1 MEEKKKF
8 EFYGGTFGPWIPVI
22 FMIVGMVGCTITGN
36 GGLQRFCVVTFI
48 ALAIGFFL
56 TKNKKKFGEISL
68 NGLRNPMLGTIIMAF
83 VLAGI
88 LSQLLRQ
95 SGLIDSLIL
104 VVSELN
110 VNVGFLP
117 LVGFVV
123 CMLISTSCGTSTGSV
138 AAVAPVL
145 IPLANSLN
153 IDIGLMSGA
162 IISGAIFGDN
172 IAPISDTTIG
182 SALTQEA
189 NVNDVVKTRL
199 PYAITSAVI
208 SAILFIILGLKM
220 GNGEAAHMAL
230 ENASFKPLL
239 LLVLPVIMVFMM
251 RKGWDLTG
259 TLVTCNVAGI
269 ILNLILGT
277 INFDLMFSVEG
288 PIFAGM
294 NGMMVL
300 VLYVLLLFQVL
311 EILISSGSFDV
322 IGEKLLKVCKT
333 PRSAE
338 LVCYGIA
345 SVGSAAAGGSGIAIV
360 FFGSLVRK
368 ITKTF
373 GIDRCR
379 GANILD
385 GVACGA
391 TGLMPHGNPVNV
403 TLGVVMTLENFDP
416 NFSFMNILP
425 YNFHCWGLLIIFL
438 LSILTGIGRKFED
451 TKTEEDFGM
460 IKNCNA

>member
-1 MEEKKKF
+1 MEENKKF
-8 EFYGGTFGPWIPVI
+8 EFYGGSFGPWIPVI
-22 FMIVGMVGCTITGN
+22 FMIAGMVAATVTGN
-36 GGLQRFCVVTFI
+36 GGLQRFCIISFI

-56 TKNKKKFGEISL
+56 TKNKKEFGQLSL
-68 NGLRNPMLGTIIMAF
+68 KGLTNPMLGTIIMAF
-83 VLAGI
+83 VMAGI

-95 SGLIDSLIL
+95 SGLINSLIL
-104 VVSELN
+104 VVSTLDL
-110 VNVGFLP
+110 NVGFLP
-117 LVGFVV
+117 FVGFVV
-123 CMLISTSCGTSTGSV
+123 CMLISTSCGTSTGAI

-145 IPLANSLN
+145 VPLAHSLG
-153 IDIGLMSGA
+153 IDVGLMCGA
-162 IISGAIFGDN
+162 IISGSIFGDN
-172 IAPISDTTIG
+172 IAPISDTTIS

-189 NVNDVVKTRL
+189 KIGDVVRTRL
-199 PYAITSAVI
+199 PYAVTSAVI
-208 SAILFIILGLKM
+208 SAILFIVLGLRM
-220 GNGEAAHMAL
+220 GSGDAAHIVL
-230 ENASFKPLL
+230 TDASFKPLI
-239 LLVLPVIMVFMM
+239 LLVLPLIMVFMM

-259 TLVTCNVAGI
+259 TLITCNVIGI
-269 ILNLILGT
+269 VLNVVLGT
-277 INFDLMFSVEG
+277 ITAATMFTVDG

-311 EILISSGSFDV
+311 AVLISSGAFDV
-322 IGEKLLKVCKT
+322 LGENLMKVCKS

-338 LVCYGIA
+338 FVCYIVA
-345 SVGSAAAGGSGIAIV
+345 SIGSAATGGSGIAIV

-373 GIDRCR
+373 HIDRCR

-403 TLGVVMTLENFDP
+403 CLGVVLTLENFDP
-416 NFSFMNILP
+416 EFSFLNILP

-438 LSILTGIGRKFED
+438 LSILT
-451 TKTEEDFGM
+451 DFGRRFE
-460 IKNCNA
+460 KAEQE

>member
-1 MEEKKKF
+1 MEENKKF
-8 EFYGGTFGPWIPVI
+8 EFYGNAFGPWIPVI
-22 FMIVGMVGCTITGN
+22 FMIVGMVVCTITGY
-36 GGLQRFCVVTFI
+36 GGLQRFCIITFA

-56 TKNKKKFGEISL
+56 AKDKKNFGQLSL
-68 NGLRNPMLGTIIMAF
+68 KGLRNPMLGTVIMAYI
-83 VLAGI
+83 LAGI

-95 SGLIDSLIL
+95 SGLINSLIL
-104 VVSELN
+104 VVSTLDL
-110 VNVGFLP
+110 NVGFLP
-117 LVGFVV
+117 LVGFIV
-123 CMLISTSCGTSTGSV
+123 CMFISTSCGTSTGSV

-145 IPLANSLN
+145 VPLAHSLG
-153 IDIGLMSGA
+153 IDVGLMCGA

-172 IAPISDTTIG
+172 IAPISDTTIS

-189 NVNDVVKTRL
+189 KIGDVVRTRL
-199 PYAITSAVI
+199 PFAVTSAVI
-208 SAILFIILGLKM
+208 SAALFIFFGLSM
-220 GNGEAAHMAL
+220 GSGEAAHFAL
-230 ENASFKPLL
+230 EDASFKPLVL
-239 LLVLPVIMVFMM
+239 MVLPLTMVVMM
-251 RKGWDLTG
+251 RKGWDLVG
-259 TLVTCNVAGI
+259 TLIVCNVAGVV
-269 ILNLILGT
+269 LNVILGT
-277 INFDLMFSVEG
+277 ITAATMFTVEG

-311 EILISSGSFDV
+311 EILMSSGAFDAL
-322 IGEKLLKVCKT
+322 GTQLMRFCKT

-338 LVCYGIA
+338 LVCYGVSSI
-345 SVGSAAAGGSGIAIV
+345 GSAASGGSGIAIV

-373 GIDRCR
+373 KIDRCR

-403 TLGVVMTLENFDP
+403 SLGVVLTLENFNP
-416 NFSFMNILP
+416 NFSFMDILP

-438 LSILTGIGRKFED
+438 ISILTGIGRKFEA
-451 TKTEEDFGM
+451 ED
-460 IKNCNA
+460 AVEA

>member
-1 MEEKKKF
+1 MEENKKF
-8 EFYGGTFGPWIPVI
+8 EFYGNAVGPWIPVVL
-22 FMIVGMVGCTITGN
+22 MIVGMIVCTIIGY
-36 GGLQRFCVVTFI
+36 GGLQRFCIITFA
-48 ALAIGFFL
+48 ALALGFFL
-56 TKNKKKFGEISL
+56 AKDKKNFGQLSL
-68 NGLRNPMLGTIIMAF
+68 KGLRNPMLGTIIMAF
-83 VLAGI
+83 LMAGI

-104 VVSELN
+104 VVSTLDL
-110 VNVGFLP
+110 NVGFLP

-138 AAVAPVL
+138 TAVAPVL
-145 IPLANSLN
+145 VPLAHSLGV
-153 IDIGLMSGA
+153 DIGLMCGA

-189 NVNDVVKTRL
+189 KVADVVRTRL
-199 PYAITSAVI
+199 PYSII
-208 SAILFIILGLKM
+208 SAAVAAVLFVFFGLST
-220 GNGEAAHMAL
+220 GSADIAHFAV
-230 ENASFKPLL
+230 EGASFKPLV
-239 LLVLPVIMVFMM
+239 LLVLPLTMVFMM

-259 TLVTCNVAGI
+259 TLIVCNVVGI
-269 ILNLILGT
+269 ALNVLLGT
-277 INFDLMFSVEG
+277 ISAATMFTVEG
-288 PIFAGM
+288 PVFAGM

-300 VLYVLLLFQVL
+300 VLYVVLLFQVL
-311 EILISSGSFDV
+311 EILMSSGAFDAL
-322 IGEKLLKVCKT
+322 GDQLMRFCKS

-338 LVCYGIA
+338 LVCYGVA
-345 SVGSAAAGGSGIAIV
+345 GLGSAASGGSGIAIV

-373 GIDRCR
+373 HIDRCR

-403 TLGVVMTLENFDP
+403 ALGVVLTLEGVNP
-416 NFSFMNILP
+416 NFSFLDIMP
-425 YNFHCWGLLIIFL
+425 YNFHCWGLLVIFL
-438 LSILTGIGRKFED
+438 ISILTGLGRKFE
-451 TKTEEDFGM
+451 
-460 IKNCNA
+460 KNEAVEA

>member
-1 MEEKKKF
+1 MEENKKF
-8 EFYGGTFGPWIPVI
+8 EFYGGSFGPWVPVL
-22 FMIVGMVGCTITGN
+22 FMIVSMVVCTITGN
-36 GGLQRFCVVTFI
+36 GGLQRFCIITFA

-56 TKNKKKFGEISL
+56 AKDKKNFGQLSL
-68 NGLRNPMLGTIIMAF
+68 KGLRNPMLGTVIMAYIM
-83 VLAGI
+83 AGI

-95 SGLIDSLIL
+95 SGLINSLIL
-104 VVSELN
+104 LVGEFDL
-110 VNVGFLP
+110 NVGFLP

-123 CMLISTSCGTSTGSV
+123 CMLISTSCGTSTGSI

-145 IPLANSLN
+145 VPLANSLGV
-153 IDIGLMSGA
+153 DIGLMCGA

-172 IAPISDTTIG
+172 IAPISDTTIS

-189 NVNDVVKTRL
+189 KLGDVVRTRL
-199 PYAITSAVI
+199 PYAATSAVI
-208 SAILFIILGLKM
+208 SAVLFIFVGLSV
-220 GNGEAAHMAL
+220 GSSEAAHIVM
-230 ENASFKPLL
+230 ENAGFKPLV
-239 LLVLPVIMVFMM
+239 LLVLPLTMVFMM

-259 TLVTCNVAGI
+259 TLIICNVLGVV
-269 ILNLILGT
+269 LNIVLGT
-277 INFDLMFSVEG
+277 IPAAAMFTVEG
-288 PIFAGM
+288 PVFAGM

-311 EILISSGSFDV
+311 EILMSSGAFDV
-322 IGEKLLKVCKT
+322 LGEKLMKYCKS

-338 LVCYGIA
+338 LACYGIA
-345 SVGSAAAGGSGIAIV
+345 SVGSAASGGSGIAIV

-373 GIDRCR
+373 KIDRCR

-403 TLGVVMTLENFDP
+403 CLSVVLTLESFDP
-416 NFSFMNILP
+416 NFSFLDILP
-425 YNFHCWGLLIIFL
+425 YNFHCWGLMIIFL
-438 LSILTGIGRKFED
+438 LSILTGFGRKFE
-451 TKTEEDFGM
+451 KE
-460 IKNCNA
+460 

>member
-1 MEEKKKF
+1 MEENKKF
-8 EFYGGTFGPWIPVI
+8 EFYGGNFGPWIPVL
-22 FMIVGMVGCTITGN
+22 FMIVSMVLCTITGN
-36 GGLQRFCVVTFI
+36 GGLQRFCIISFA

-56 TKNKKKFGEISL
+56 AKDKKNFGQLSL
-68 NGLRNPMLGTIIMAF
+68 KGLRNPMLGTVIMAYL
-83 VLAGI
+83 LAGI

-110 VNVGFLP
+110 LNVGFLP
-117 LVGFVV
+117 LVGFIT

-145 IPLANSLN
+145 IPLAYSLGV
-153 IDIGLMSGA
+153 DIGLMSGA

-172 IAPISDTTIG
+172 VAPISDTTIS

-189 NVNDVVKTRL
+189 KIGDVVRTRL
-199 PYAITSAVI
+199 PYSVISAVI
-208 SAILFIILGLKM
+208 SAALFVVIGLRM
-220 GNGEAAHMAL
+220 GSTDAAHFVL
-230 ENASFKPLL
+230 EGASFKPLIL
-239 LLVLPVIMVFMM
+239 MVLPLTMVVMM
-251 RKGWDLTG
+251 KMGWDLTG
-259 TLVTCNVAGI
+259 TLIVCNVAGVV
-269 ILNLILGT
+269 LNVLLGT
-277 INFDLMFSVEG
+277 ISAAAMFTVEG
-288 PIFAGM
+288 PVFAGM

-311 EILISSGSFDV
+311 EILMSSGAFDAL
-322 IGEKLLKVCKT
+322 GAELLKLCKS

-338 LVCYGIA
+338 LVCYIIA
-345 SVGSAAAGGSGIAIV
+345 SVGSAASGGSGIAIV

-373 GIDRCR
+373 HIDRCR

-403 TLGVVMTLENFDP
+403 VIGVVLTLEGFDP
-416 NFSFMNILP
+416 NFSFLNILP
-425 YNFHCWGLLIIFL
+425 YNFHCWGLLILFL
-438 LSILTGIGRKFED
+438 LSILTGIGRKFENGEM
-451 TKTEEDFGM
+451 TEESP
-460 IKNCNA
+460 AAS

>member
-1 MEEKKKF
+1 MEENKKF
-8 EFYGGTFGPWIPVI
+8 EFYGGAFGPWIPVI
-22 FMIVGMVGCTITGN
+22 FMIVGMVAATVTGN
-36 GGLQRFCVVTFI
+36 GGLQRFCIISFI

-56 TKNKKKFGEISL
+56 TKNKKEFGQLSL
-68 NGLRNPMLGTIIMAF
+68 KGLRNPMLGTIIMAF
-83 VLAGI
+83 IMAGI

-95 SGLIDSLIL
+95 SGLINSLIL
-104 VVSELN
+104 LVSTLDLN
-110 VNVGFLP
+110 VGLLPFVGFI
-117 LVGFVV
+117 V
-123 CMLISTSCGTSTGSV
+123 CMLISTSCGTSTGAI

-145 IPLANSLN
+145 VPLAHSLG
-153 IDIGLMSGA
+153 IDVGLMCGA
-162 IISGAIFGDN
+162 IISGSIFGDN
-172 IAPISDTTIG
+172 IAPISDTTIS

-189 NVNDVVKTRL
+189 KIGDVVRTRL
-199 PYAITSAVI
+199 PFAITSAVI
-208 SAILFIILGLKM
+208 SAILFIVLGLRM
-220 GNGEAAHMAL
+220 GSGGAAHIVL
-230 ENASFKPLL
+230 TDASFKPLI
-239 LLVLPVIMVFMM
+239 LLVLPLIMVFMM

-259 TLVTCNVAGI
+259 TLITCNVIGI
-269 ILNLILGT
+269 VLNVVLGT
-277 INFDLMFSVEG
+277 ITAATMFTVEG

-311 EILISSGSFDV
+311 AVLISSGAFDV
-322 IGEKLLKVCKT
+322 LGENLMKVCKS

-338 LVCYGIA
+338 FVCYIVA
-345 SVGSAAAGGSGIAIV
+345 SIGSAATGGSGIAIV

-373 GIDRCR
+373 HIDRCR

-403 TLGVVMTLENFDP
+403 CLGVVLTLENFNP
-416 NFSFMNILP
+416 NFSFMDILP

-438 LSILTGIGRKFED
+438 LSILTGIGRRFE
-451 TKTEEDFGM
+451 TEKE
-460 IKNCNA
+460 

>member
-1 MEEKKKF
+1 MEENKKF
-8 EFYGGTFGPWIPVI
+8 EFYGGAFGPWIPVI
-22 FMIVGMVGCTITGN
+22 FMIVGMVAATVTGN
-36 GGLQRFCVVTFI
+36 GGLQRFCIISFI

-56 TKNKKKFGEISL
+56 TKNKKEFGQLSL
-68 NGLRNPMLGTIIMAF
+68 KGLRNPMLGTIIMAF
-83 VLAGI
+83 IMAGI

-95 SGLIDSLIL
+95 SGLINSLIL
-104 VVSELN
+104 LVSTLDLN
-110 VNVGFLP
+110 VGLLPFVGFI
-117 LVGFVV
+117 V
-123 CMLISTSCGTSTGSV
+123 CMLISTSCGTSTGAI

-145 IPLANSLN
+145 VPLAHSLG
-153 IDIGLMSGA
+153 IDVGLMCGA
-162 IISGAIFGDN
+162 IISGSIFGDN
-172 IAPISDTTIG
+172 IAPISDTTIS

-189 NVNDVVKTRL
+189 KIGDVVRTRL
-199 PYAITSAVI
+199 PFAITSAVI
-208 SAILFIILGLKM
+208 SAILFIVLGLRM
-220 GNGEAAHMAL
+220 GSGDAAHIVL
-230 ENASFKPLL
+230 TDASFKPLI
-239 LLVLPVIMVFMM
+239 LLVLPLIMVFMM

-259 TLVTCNVAGI
+259 TLITCNVIGI
-269 ILNLILGT
+269 VLNVVLGT
-277 INFDLMFSVEG
+277 ITAATMFTVEG

-311 EILISSGSFDV
+311 AVLISSGAFDV
-322 IGEKLLKVCKT
+322 LGENLMKVCKS

-338 LVCYGIA
+338 FVCYIVA
-345 SVGSAAAGGSGIAIV
+345 SIGSAATGGSGIAIV

-373 GIDRCR
+373 HIDRCR

-403 TLGVVMTLENFDP
+403 CLGVVLTLENFNP
-416 NFSFMNILP
+416 NFSFMDILP

-438 LSILTGIGRKFED
+438 LSILTGIGRRFE
-451 TKTEEDFGM
+451 TEKE
-460 IKNCNA
+460 

>member
-1 MEEKKKF
+1 MEENKKF
-8 EFYGGTFGPWIPVI
+8 EFYGGSFGPWIPVI
-22 FMIVGMVGCTITGN
+22 FMIAGMVAATVTGN
-36 GGLQRFCVVTFI
+36 GGLQRFCIISFI

-56 TKNKKKFGEISL
+56 TKNKKDFGQLSL
-68 NGLRNPMLGTIIMAF
+68 KGLRNPMLGTIIMAF
-83 VLAGI
+83 VMAGI

-95 SGLIDSLIL
+95 SGLINSLIL
-104 VVSELN
+104 VVSTLDL
-110 VNVGFLP
+110 NVGFLP
-117 LVGFVV
+117 FVGFIV
-123 CMLISTSCGTSTGSV
+123 CMLISTSCGTSTGAI

-145 IPLANSLN
+145 VPLAHSLG
-153 IDIGLMSGA
+153 IDVGLMCGA
-162 IISGAIFGDN
+162 IISGSIFGDN
-172 IAPISDTTIG
+172 IAPISDTTIS

-189 NVNDVVKTRL
+189 KIGDVVRTRL
-199 PYAITSAVI
+199 PYAVISAVI
-208 SAILFIILGLKM
+208 SAILFIVLGLRM
-220 GNGEAAHMAL
+220 GSGDAAHIAL
-230 ENASFKPLL
+230 TDASFKPLI
-239 LLVLPVIMVFMM
+239 LLVLPLIMVFMM

-259 TLVTCNVAGI
+259 TLITCNVIGI
-269 ILNLILGT
+269 VLNVALGT
-277 INFDLMFSVEG
+277 ITAATMFTVDG

-311 EILISSGSFDV
+311 AVLISSGAFDV
-322 IGEKLLKVCKT
+322 LGENLMKVCKS

-338 LVCYGIA
+338 FVCYLVA
-345 SVGSAAAGGSGIAIV
+345 SIGSAATGGSGIAIV

-373 GIDRCR
+373 HIDRCR

-403 TLGVVMTLENFDP
+403 CLGVVLTLENFDP
-416 NFSFMNILP
+416 EFSFLNILP

-438 LSILTGIGRKFED
+438 LSILTGFGRRFE
-451 TKTEEDFGM
+451 KAEQE
-460 IKNCNA
+460 

>member
-1 MEEKKKF
+1 MEENKKF
-8 EFYGGTFGPWIPVI
+8 EFYGNAVGPWIPVVL
-22 FMIVGMVGCTITGN
+22 MIVGMIVCTIIGY
-36 GGLQRFCVVTFI
+36 GGLQRFCIITFA
-48 ALAIGFFL
+48 ALALGFFL
-56 TKNKKKFGEISL
+56 AKDKKNFGQLSL
-68 NGLRNPMLGTIIMAF
+68 KGLRNPMLGTIIMAF
-83 VLAGI
+83 LMAGI

-104 VVSELN
+104 VVSTLDL
-110 VNVGFLP
+110 NVGFLP

-138 AAVAPVL
+138 TAVAPVL
-145 IPLANSLN
+145 IPLANSLG
-153 IDIGLMSGA
+153 IDIGLMCGA

-189 NVNDVVKTRL
+189 EVSDVVRTRL
-199 PYAITSAVI
+199 PYSILSAVI
-208 SAILFIILGLKM
+208 AAALFIFFGLST
-220 GNGEAAHMAL
+220 GSTDIAHFAV
-230 ENASFKPLL
+230 EGASYKPLV
-239 LLVLPVIMVFMM
+239 LLVLPLTMVFMM

-259 TLVTCNVAGI
+259 TLIVCNVVGI
-269 ILNLILGT
+269 ILNILLGT
-277 INFDLMFSVEG
+277 ISAATMFTVDG
-288 PIFAGM
+288 PVFAGM

-300 VLYVLLLFQVL
+300 VLYVVLLFQVL
-311 EILISSGSFDV
+311 EILMSSGAFDAL
-322 IGEKLLKVCKT
+322 GDQLMRFCKS

-338 LVCYGIA
+338 LVCYGVA
-345 SVGSAAAGGSGIAIV
+345 GLGSAASGGSGIAIV

-373 GIDRCR
+373 HIDRCR
-379 GANILD
+379 SANILD

-403 TLGVVMTLENFDP
+403 ALGVVLTLEGFDP
-416 NFSFMNILP
+416 NFSFLDIMP

-438 LSILTGIGRKFED
+438 ISILTGLGRKFE
-451 TKTEEDFGM
+451 
-460 IKNCNA
+460 KNEAVEA

>member
-1 MEEKKKF
+1 MEENKKF
-8 EFYGGTFGPWIPVI
+8 EFYGGSFGPWIPVI
-22 FMIVGMVGCTITGN
+22 FMIAGMVAATVTGN
-36 GGLQRFCVVTFI
+36 GGLQRFCIISFI

-56 TKNKKKFGEISL
+56 TKNKKDFGQLSL
-68 NGLRNPMLGTIIMAF
+68 KGLTNPMLGTIIMAF
-83 VLAGI
+83 VMAGI

-95 SGLIDSLIL
+95 SGLINSLIL
-104 VVSELN
+104 VVSTLDL
-110 VNVGFLP
+110 NVGFLP
-117 LVGFVV
+117 FVGFVV
-123 CMLISTSCGTSTGSV
+123 CMLISTSCGTSTGAI

-145 IPLANSLN
+145 VPLAHSLG
-153 IDIGLMSGA
+153 IDVGLMCGA
-162 IISGAIFGDN
+162 IISGSIFGDN
-172 IAPISDTTIG
+172 IAPISDTTIS

-189 NVNDVVKTRL
+189 KIGDVVRTRL

-208 SAILFIILGLKM
+208 SAILFIVLGLHM
-220 GNGEAAHMAL
+220 GTGDAAHIAL
-230 ENASFKPLL
+230 ADASFKPLI
-239 LLVLPVIMVFMM
+239 LLVLPLIMVFMM

-259 TLVTCNVAGI
+259 TLITCNVIGI
-269 ILNLILGT
+269 VLNVVLGT
-277 INFDLMFSVEG
+277 ITAATMFTVDG

-311 EILISSGSFDV
+311 AVLISSGAFDV
-322 IGEKLLKVCKT
+322 LGENLMKVCKS

-338 LVCYGIA
+338 FVCYIVA
-345 SVGSAAAGGSGIAIV
+345 SVGSAATGGSGIAIV

-373 GIDRCR
+373 HIDRCR

-391 TGLMPHGNPVNV
+391 TGLLPHGNPVNV
-403 TLGVVMTLENFDP
+403 CLGVVLTLENFNP
-416 NFSFMNILP
+416 EFSFLNILP

-438 LSILTGIGRKFED
+438 LSILTGFGRRFE
-451 TKTEEDFGM
+451 KTEQ
-460 IKNCNA
+460 

>member
-1 MEEKKKF
+1 MEEKTSF
-8 EFYGGTFGPWIPVI
+8 EFYGKAFGPWIPVI
-22 FMIVGMVGCTITGN
+22 FMIVGMIACTITGN
-36 GGLQRFCVVTFI
+36 GGLQKFCIITFI

-56 TKNKKKFGEISL
+56 AKDKKEFGKLSL
-68 NGLRNPMLGTIIMAF
+68 KGLRNPMLGTIIMAF
-83 VLAGI
+83 ILAGI

-95 SGLIDSLIL
+95 SGLIESLIL

-110 VNVGFLP
+110 VNIGFLP
-117 LVGFVV
+117 LIGFIA
-123 CMLISTSCGTSTGSV
+123 CMLISTSCGTSTGSI

-145 IPLANSLN
+145 VPLAANLN
-153 IDIGLMSGA
+153 INMGLMCGA

-172 IAPISDTTIG
+172 IAPISDTTIS

-189 NVNDVVKTRL
+189 NVNDVVRTRF
-199 PYAITSAVI
+199 PYAVTSAII

-220 GNGEAAHMAL
+220 SSGGITHITL
-230 ENASFKPLL
+230 ENASFKPLFL
-239 LLVLPVIMVFMM
+239 LLIPIIMIFMM

-259 TLVTCNVAGI
+259 TLIMCNVIGI
-269 ILNLILGT
+269 VLNIVLGT
-277 INFDLMFSVEG
+277 INYNQMFSIEG
-288 PIFAGM
+288 PVFAGM

-311 EILISSGSFDV
+311 EILISSGCFDTL
-322 IGEKLLKVCKT
+322 GEKLMKVCKS

-338 LVCYGIA
+338 LVCYGVA
-345 SVGSAAAGGSGIAIV
+345 SVGSAATGGSGIAIV

-391 TGLMPHGNPVNV
+391 TGLIPHGNPVNV

-438 LSILTGIGRKFED
+438 ISILTGFGRKFENNESEQD
-451 TKTEEDFGM
+451 FKVTE
-460 IKNCNA
+460 NYNA